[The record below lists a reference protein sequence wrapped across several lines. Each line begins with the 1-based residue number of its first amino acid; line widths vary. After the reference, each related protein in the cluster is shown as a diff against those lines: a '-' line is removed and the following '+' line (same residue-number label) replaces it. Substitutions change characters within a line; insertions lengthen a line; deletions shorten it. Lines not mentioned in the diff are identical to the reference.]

1 MFKRFKRYI
10 FPVGVSLLLWAC
22 PFSQNS
28 TPTDITIT
36 TESNVPIT
44 VIDKDKFTFELLA
57 DNFSLDKNE
66 TLDFSSTQLVLIT
79 TISNQN
85 GSGTIK
91 FLDKDLNVLQA
102 IDLNSSRIS
111 TRRLSFNTIPTQVT
125 IQLDK
130 FSGNVSLVLKK

>member
-1 MFKRFKRYI
+1 MFKIFKRYI
-10 FPVGVSLLLWAC
+10 FPLGVSLLLWAF
-22 PFSQNS
+22 PFSQNN

-57 DNFSLDKNE
+57 DNFSLNKNE
-66 TLDFSSTQLVLIT
+66 TLDFRSTQLVLIT

-91 FLDKDLNVLQA
+91 FLDKDLNVLQTV
-102 IDLNSSRIS
+102 DLNASRIS
-111 TRRLSFNTIPTQVT
+111 TQRLSFNTIPTQVT
-125 IQLDK
+125 IQLEK

>member
-1 MFKRFKRYI
+1 MFKIFKRYI
-10 FPVGVSLLLWAC
+10 FPLGVSLLLWAC
-22 PFSQNS
+22 PFSQNN

-57 DNFSLDKNE
+57 DNFSLNKNE

-91 FLDKDLNVLQA
+91 FLDKDLNVLQTL
-102 IDLNSSRIS
+102 DLNASRIS

-125 IQLDK
+125 IQLEQ